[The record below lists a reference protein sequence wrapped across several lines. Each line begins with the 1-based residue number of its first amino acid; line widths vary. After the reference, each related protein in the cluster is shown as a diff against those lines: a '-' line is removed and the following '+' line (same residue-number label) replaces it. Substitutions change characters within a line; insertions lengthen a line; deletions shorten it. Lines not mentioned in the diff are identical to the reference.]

1 FEAASE
7 VRDLRVLAVQA
18 EPPEAQYDA
27 SSVDPVHIRIL
38 AVDPPRKNNFALMK
52 WDICAPTDSRRC
64 LNGPI
69 VPQASGSQ
77 SRTSGYEFSADIAIP
92 PGVVQALVGNDK
104 LGGFLD
110 TFRAQFSFSVSD
122 GDPNDA
128 YADKALVYSKR
139 DHPPNHNPALTGLAV
154 TRDGVPDPTV
164 FVKGQLHL
172 HLGVEYGLRPQLA
185 DGAQEEY
192 DTTDLRGNKVH
203 LKEQA
208 SYAFFNTA

>member
-1 FEAASE
+1 MRACRSS
-7 VRDLRVLAVQA
+7 
-18 EPPEAQYDA
+18 A
-27 SSVDPVHIRIL
+27 SST
-38 AVDPPRKNNFALMK
+38 
-52 WDICAPTDSRRC
+52 CARSTPGPGPGGSSR
-64 LNGPI
+64 
-69 VPQASGSQ
+69 STSTW
-77 SRTSGYEFSADIAIP
+77 RTSPTGTGGNEFSADIAIP

-192 DTTDLRGNKVH
+192 DTTDLRG
-203 LKEQA
+203 
-208 SYAFFNTA
+208 